1 MAKGD
6 TFFLRT
12 TITSSGTDY
21 VSDNIDISAY
31 TDPARGRVL
40 VVDKAFIT
48 FSNDGQGPIVP
59 ADITAASTTATKN
72 LSRAIGAQACSEKQT
87 ALVELK
93 DNSLFARCNLY
104 ASAVVAE
111 VAAGAFGDPYIA
123 QLSQTDALNPGEYVG
138 GFIVP
143 TDAIHVGLDTTGAW
157 AGEIDV
163 GFMFEVHT
171 EKLSLQRIQE
181 LLVSLTAN

>member
-12 TITSSGTDY
+12 TLESSGTDY
-21 VSDNIDISAY
+21 VSDNVDISAY

-48 FSNDGQGPIVP
+48 FETNNGGGVLQT
-59 ADITAASTTATKN
+59 DIDAV
-72 LSRAIGAQACSEKQT
+72 IGHRTMTAQACSEKQT
-87 ALVELK
+87 ALVNLG
-93 DNSLFARCNLY
+93 DNSVFCKETIY
-104 ASAVVAE
+104 ASNTVND
-111 VAAGAFGDPYIA
+111 AGGVGIMGLINFT
-123 QLSQTDALNPGEYVG
+123 SALNPANFTG
-138 GFIVP
+138 GFIIP
-143 TDAIHVGLDTTGAW
+143 TDAIHCGIDTQIAW
-157 AGEIDV
+157 TAELRV

>member
-12 TITSSGTDY
+12 KITTDSTNY

-40 VVDKAFIT
+40 VIDRAVIT
-48 FSNDGQGPIVP
+48 FGTDGNGPINA
-59 ADITAASTTATKN
+59 ADVASGAGTK
-72 LSRAIGAQACSEKQT
+72 AVGAQACTEKQT
-87 ALVELK
+87 AFVEMS
-93 DNSLFARCNLY
+93 DNSLFMRSNLY
-104 ASAVVAE
+104 ASTVT
-111 VAAGAFGDPYIA
+111 GPN
-123 QLSQTDALNPGEYVG
+123 LSLLAQTDSLNPAEFVG
-138 GFIVP
+138 GFICP
-143 TDAIHVGLDTTGAW
+143 TDAIHCGIDSTTAW
-157 AGEIDV
+157 AGELDV
-163 GFMFEVHT
+163 GFLFEVHT

>member
-12 TITSSGTDY
+12 KLTSDSTNY

-31 TDPARGRVL
+31 TDPARGKVL
-40 VVDKAFIT
+40 VIDRAVIT
-48 FSNDGQGPIVP
+48 FGTDGNGPIN
-59 ADITAASTTATKN
+59 AGDIDAVIGG
-72 LSRAIGAQACSEKQT
+72 RALGAQACTEKQT
-87 ALVELK
+87 AFVEMT
-93 DNSLFARCNLY
+93 DNSLFMRSNLY
-104 ASAVVAE
+104 ASNTVND
-111 VAAGAFGDPYIA
+111 AGGVGTIGM
-123 QLSQTDALNPGEYVG
+123 LEETSALNPAEYMG

-143 TDAIHVGLDTTGAW
+143 TDAIHVGIDAQIAW
-157 AGEIDV
+157 TAELDV

-171 EKLSLQRIQE
+171 EKLSLRRIQE

>member
-12 TITSSGTDY
+12 KVTSSGTTY
-21 VSDNIDISAY
+21 VSDDIDISAY

-40 VVDKAFIT
+40 VVDRGFISYSSST
-48 FSNDGQGPIVP
+48 NGPIKP
-59 ADITAASTTATKN
+59 GDIDSVIGDRS
-72 LSRAIGAQACSEKQT
+72 LGAQVCTETQT
-87 ALVELK
+87 SLVEMSN
-93 DNSLFARCNLY
+93 NSMFMKSNLY
-104 ASAVVAE
+104 ASNTVND
-111 VAAGAFGDPYIA
+111 AGGAGVIG
-123 QLSQTDALNPGEYVG
+123 LMEQTDSLNPINYVG

-143 TDAIHVGLDTTGAW
+143 TDKIHVGIDATVAW
-157 AGEIDV
+157 TAELDV
-163 GFMFEVHT
+163 GFLFEVHT

>member
-12 TITSSGTDY
+12 TLESDGTNY

-40 VVDKAFIT
+40 VVDRAFIT
-48 FSNDGQGPIVP
+48 YSTNGQGAIVP
-59 ADITAASTTATKN
+59 ADIGTGAVSKQMA
-72 LSRAIGAQACSEKQT
+72 AQASSEKQT
-87 ALVELK
+87 TLVEMSN
-93 DNSLFARCNLY
+93 NSLFARSNIY
-104 ASAVVAE
+104 AANSATGVMDTMV
-111 VAAGAFGDPYIA
+111 
-123 QLSQTDALNPGEYVG
+123 QTDALNPTTFVG

-143 TDAIHVGLDTTGAW
+143 TDAIHCGIATGSAW
-157 AGEIDV
+157 AGELDV
-163 GFMFEVHT
+163 GFLFEVHT

>member
-12 TITSSGTDY
+12 TLTSSGTNY
-21 VSDNIDISAY
+21 VSDDIDISAY

-40 VVDKAFIT
+40 VVDRSFIT
-48 FSNDGQGPIVP
+48 YSTDGQGPIVP
-59 ADITAASTTATKN
+59 LDVVPSSTGGR
-72 LSRAIGAQACSEKQT
+72 SMGAQVCSEKQT
-87 ALVELK
+87 SLVEMSN
-93 DNSLFARCNLY
+93 NSLFSRSNIY
-104 ASAVVAE
+104 ATVGT
-111 VAAGAFGDPYIA
+111 AGMITFMD
-123 QLSQTDALNPGEYVG
+123 QQDALNPTTFVG

-143 TDAIHVGLDTTGAW
+143 TDGIHCGIDAGTAW
-157 AGEIDV
+157 NGELDV
-163 GFMFEVHT
+163 GFLFEVHT